1 MALTS
6 PQPRPAKWGRWSHP
20 LPWVE
25 LFALSNI
32 AFLAVDIF
40 VAHSINAFD
49 NPAEWAPMV
58 FSVAATPLL
67 ALATLLDGL
76 TPSPFRSTEAV
87 PFRRRV
93 ARWLGLAVGW
103 GAVGV
108 GIAGLLFHLDS
119 QFFEEQTLKNLVYT
133 APFVA
138 PLAYTGVGLL
148 ILLNRMVDA
157 RGVEWGRWVLL
168 LALGGFIG
176 NFVLTLADHA
186 QNGFHHPTEWL
197 AVGVA
202 AFGVGGLFAV
212 LLIFDN
218 RPLLWLCAGLMLL
231 EVAIGV
237 LGAFYHAQGN
247 LARPAPSLWEK
258 FLYGAPAFA
267 PLLFP
272 DLALLATLALWA
284 LGLQTRP
291 VDENRFSA
299 ASAACG

>member
-1 MALTS
+1 MAHAS
-6 PQPRPAKWGRWSHP
+6 PQTARWGRWSHP

-40 VAHSINAFD
+40 LAHSVNAFHE
-49 NPAEWAPMV
+49 PAEWAPIA
-58 FSVAATPLL
+58 FSLAATPLL

-76 TPSPFRSTEAV
+76 TPSPFSGAA
-87 PFRRRV
+87 PWRRRV

-103 GAVGV
+103 GAVAVGV
-108 GIAGLLFHLDS
+108 AGLLFHLES
-119 QFFEEQTLKNLVYT
+119 QFFKEQTLKNLVYT
-133 APFVA
+133 APFAA

-157 RGVEWGRWVLL
+157 RETAWGRWVLL
-168 LALGGFIG
+168 LALGGFVG

-197 AVGVA
+197 AVGAA
-202 AFGVGGLFAV
+202 AFGVGGLFAA

-218 RPLLWLCAGLMLL
+218 RPLLWLCAGLMLV
-231 EVAIGV
+231 EVVVGV
-237 LGAFYHAQGN
+237 VGAFYHARGN
-247 LARPAPSLWEK
+247 LSSPAPGLWEK

-267 PLLFP
+267 PLLFA
-272 DLALLATLALWA
+272 DLALLALLALWA
-284 LGLQTRP
+284 LGRQTRP
-291 VDENRFSA
+291 AGDESFSPV
-299 ASAACG
+299 